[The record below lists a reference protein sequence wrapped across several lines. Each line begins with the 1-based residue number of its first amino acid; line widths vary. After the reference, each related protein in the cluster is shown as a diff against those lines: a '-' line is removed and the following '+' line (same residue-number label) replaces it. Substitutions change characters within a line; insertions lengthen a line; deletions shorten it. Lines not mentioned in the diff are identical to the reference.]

1 MIREKIGSGSPT
13 VLNADDFTPRTKRI
27 LQVAAMAGARLH
39 TSYVGTEHLLIAI
52 LEDGQSYAMRFLQ
65 LLGVDPNRIISE
77 LSSVLN
83 NTSFSGGN
91 DYKHPQKQGHYEFQM
106 LRYRHRLHLH
116 PLLGR
121 SGNGRHRHR
130 PQEPAR

>member
-1 MIREKIGSGSPT
+1 
-13 VLNADDFTPRTKRI
+13 
-27 LQVAAMAGARLH
+27 MAGARLH

-83 NTSFSGGN
+83 NTSF
-91 DYKHPQKQGHYEFQM
+91 
-106 LRYRHRLHLH
+106 
-116 PLLGR
+116 
-121 SGNGRHRHR
+121 
-130 PQEPAR
+130 PAETAMPPVRESRVRAVERRWSSLDVI

>member
-13 VLNADDFTPRTKRI
+13 VLSADDFTPRTKRI

-91 DYKHPQKQGHYEFQM
+91 GDAA
-106 LRYRHRLHLH
+106 RY
-116 PLLGR
+116 GR
-121 SGNGRHRHR
+121 A
-130 PQEPAR
+130 E